1 MALVIKKTGIEGNV
15 NFVKVSR
22 LGKKPNDAS
31 YRPRAI
37 KVVVSNTTERKR
49 ILEHTRNL
57 KRAGDTFSKIYVKK
71 DIHPLVR
78 KELNQIHAVHVER
91 EEQNK
96 PENQGRNVEY
106 NNNTHCVTVDGV
118 IVDRF
123 KPSFF

>member
-1 MALVIKKTGIEGNV
+1 MALVIKKTGIEDNV
-15 NFVKVSR
+15 NILKVSR
-22 LGKKPNDAS
+22 LGKKPSGANS
-31 YRPRAI
+31 RPRAI

-78 KELNQIHAVHVER
+78 KELNRIHAVER
-91 EEQNK
+91 EERNK
-96 PENQGRNVEY
+96 PENQGRYVEY
-106 NNNTHCVTVDGV
+106 NNNTRCVTVDGV